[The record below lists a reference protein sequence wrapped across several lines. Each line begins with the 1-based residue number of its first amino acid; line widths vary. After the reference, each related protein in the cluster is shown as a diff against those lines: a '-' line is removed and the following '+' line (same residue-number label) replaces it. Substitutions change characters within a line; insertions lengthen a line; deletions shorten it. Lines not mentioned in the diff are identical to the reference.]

1 MNDSLWKQGQ
11 QLELEITDLT
21 DTGDGLG
28 RDQQRV
34 VFVADTVP
42 GDRIIARLLH
52 VKRQYATAK
61 LEKVLTPSP
70 QRIRPAC
77 IVADKC
83 GGCQWQHIDYDAQL
97 TTKQNLVVQALEH
110 IGGFSQPPVNPILP
124 SPSVLNYRNKATYPL
139 SRSSTGQVRA
149 GYYQKGSH
157 RLINLNQCPVQ
168 DENLDPF
175 LANIKQDIQD
185 QGWSIYNERQHQ
197 GIIRHLSVRVGRRS
211 GEILLTLIATR
222 PLPRLEEQAETWL
235 QQYPQLVGVCLNINP
250 NQTNVIFGDKTHCV
264 KGQGFLREEFA
275 GLTFHLTPETFFQV
289 NTEAAETVLKVIQQ
303 QLNLQGDEIIIDAYC
318 GIGTLTLPIAKQV
331 QLLASSQ
338 EKNSQKQVIGIE
350 VQPSAIQQAYQN
362 AGLNGIDNVTF
373 ETGTVQKVL
382 SRFSLKPDIILLDPP
397 RKGCDRQVLESLL
410 QLQPTQIVYMSC
422 KPATLARDLKILC
435 ENGSYHLTQ
444 VQPIDFFPQTPH
456 VECVAFLQLSVNS
469 NQ

>member
-1 MNDSLWKQGQ
+1 MTDTDWKPGQ

-28 RDQQRV
+28 RHQQRV
-34 VFVADTVP
+34 VFVPDTVP
-42 GDRIIARLLH
+42 GDRIVARLLH
-52 VKRQYATAK
+52 VKRQYAIAK
-61 LEKVLTPSP
+61 LEQLLTPSD

-83 GGCQWQHIDYDAQL
+83 GGCQWQHIDYDTQL
-97 TTKQNLVVQALEH
+97 RTKHHLVVEALEH
-110 IGGFSQPPVNPILP
+110 IGGFPQPPVSPILASP
-124 SPSVLNYRNKATYPL
+124 SPLHYRNKATYPL

-168 DENLDPF
+168 DEHLDPF
-175 LANIKQDIQD
+175 LANIKQDIQK
-185 QGWSIYNERQHQ
+185 QGWSIYNEQEHR
-197 GIIRHLSVRVGRRS
+197 GIIRHLSLRIGRRT

-235 QQYPQLVGVCLNINP
+235 QQYPQLVGVCLNINADK
-250 NQTNVIFGDKTHCV
+250 TNVIFGEKTQGI

-289 NTEAAETVLKVIQQ
+289 NTEAAETVLKVIQK
-303 QLNLQGDEIIIDAYC
+303 QLNLQGSEIVIDAYC
-318 GIGTLTLPIAKQV
+318 GIGTLTLPIAKQL
-331 QLLASSQ
+331 QLLASSP
-338 EKNSQKQVIGIE
+338 EKTPQKQVIGIE
-350 VQPSAIQQAYQN
+350 VQASAIQQAYQN
-362 AGLNGIDNVTF
+362 ARLNGIDNVAF
-373 ETGTVQKVL
+373 EVGTVQKVL
-382 SRFSLKPDIILLDPP
+382 SRLGLKPDIILLDPP

-410 QLQPTQIVYMSC
+410 NLQPTQIVYVSC

-435 ENGSYHLTQ
+435 ENGVYHLTQ
-444 VQPIDFFPQTPH
+444 VQPVDFFPQTPH
-456 VECVAFLQLSVNS
+456 VECVAFLQLTL
-469 NQ
+469 